1 MKLDKE
7 GIAQEG
13 VNQFKQARK
22 YLTVDRKV
30 KVILVPYRES
40 EAIPFWGKGEN
51 RAGLI

>member
-7 GIAQEG
+7 EIAQEG

-22 YLTVDRKV
+22 YLTVDRTV
-30 KVILVPYRES
+30 KLILVP
-40 EAIPFWGKGEN
+40 IGKVRQSHFEGREN